1 MIILSWSH
9 MRVFGFIILFITKWQ
24 HKLDPLLTTLY
35 VEWEKEGWANIIFF
49 MTREFGEGKF
59 LILV

>member
-1 MIILSWSH
+1 

-35 VEWEKEGWANIIFF
+35 VEWEKEGLANIRFF
-49 MTREFGEGKF
+49 MTRGFGEGKF